1 MFNAQYSILNFQFLF
16 MIPHDLVLE
25 TSKALLRPI
34 EPNDYETFLHLA
46 QQDEEMWKYFSL
58 NLGDE
63 SQLRKWM
70 EMASADKKAETRRP
84 FTIIDKVTGQ
94 IAGSSSMGNISY
106 YDLRLE
112 IGWSWLGKEFRGT
125 GLNKHAKFSM
135 MHYAFDELGFERVE
149 FKTDVEN
156 ERARQGL
163 RNVGGIEEGILRSHM
178 TMWNN
183 RRRTSIY
190 YSVLKHEWPGLKQ
203 TIFNAFQ

>member
-1 MFNAQYSILNFQFLF
+1 

-34 EPNDYETFLHLA
+34 EQNDYETFLRLA
-46 QQDEEMWKYFSL
+46 KQDEEMWKYFSL

-63 SQLRKWM
+63 AQLRKWM
-70 EMASADKKAETRRP
+70 EMAFNDKKAETRRP
-84 FTIIDKVTGQ
+84 FTIIDKATGQ

-125 GLNKHAKFSM
+125 GLNKHAKFLM
-135 MHYAFDELGFERVE
+135 MRYAFEELDFERVE
-149 FKTDVEN
+149 FKTDVMN
-156 ERARQGL
+156 ARARQGL
-163 RNVGGIEEGILRSHM
+163 KNVGGIEEGILRSHM

-190 YSVLKHEWPGLKQ
+190 YSVLKDEWPQVKEN
-203 TIFNAFQ
+203 IFKGME